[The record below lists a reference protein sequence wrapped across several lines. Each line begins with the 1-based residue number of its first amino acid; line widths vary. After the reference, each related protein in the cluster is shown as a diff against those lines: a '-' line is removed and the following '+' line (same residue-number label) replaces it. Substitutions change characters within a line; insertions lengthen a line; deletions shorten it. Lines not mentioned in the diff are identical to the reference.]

1 MNPLRPSIAS
11 MAGYVPGFQPPD
23 IASWIKLNTNENPYP
38 PSPKVKEAIL
48 AELGDDAASLRTY
61 PSASSDKLR
70 QAAAELY
77 GFDPSWIIMANGSD
91 EVLNNLIRA
100 CAGEGEE
107 IAYVHPSYSYYAT
120 LAEIQGAK
128 VRTFGLTADLQ
139 RITDFPERY
148 IGKLFFLTTPNS
160 PLGVSFPLAYI
171 EELATRCDGLL
182 VVDEAYA
189 DFNDFNALELVKK
202 YANVV
207 VTRTLSK
214 SYALAGMRLGL
225 AIARPEI
232 IAALDKIRDHY
243 NLDRLAQAAC
253 VAALQDQDYFKKRC
267 EQVVATRKF
276 FAAELQS
283 LGYTVVESAG
293 NFVFASPPDRNGRRV
308 YDGLY
313 ARKILV
319 RHFSDPLLAHGLRI
333 SIGTREEME
342 QTLSALREIG

>member
-1 MNPLRPSIAS
+1 MK
-11 MAGYVPGFQPPD
+11 GYIPGYQPPD

-38 PSPKVKEAIL
+38 PSPKVREAIL
-48 AELGDDAASLRTY
+48 AELGTDGASLRTY
-61 PSASSDKLR
+61 PSASSQKLR
-70 QAAAELY
+70 EAAAELY

-120 LAEIQGAK
+120 LAEIQGAR
-128 VRTFGLTADLQ
+128 VVTFGLTDEF
-139 RITDFPERY
+139 RITGFPERY
-148 IGKLFFLTTPNS
+148 EGKLFFLTTPNS
-160 PLGVSFPLAYI
+160 PLGFAFPIPYV
-171 EELATRCDGLL
+171 EELARRCSGLL

-189 DFNDFNALELVKK
+189 DFADGNALELVKK
-202 YANVV
+202 HDNVV

-253 VAALQDQDYFKKRC
+253 VASLRDQAYFC
-267 EQVVATRKF
+267 ECCRKICETREWF
-276 FAAELQS
+276 TEQLRTI
-283 LGYTVVESAG
+283 GYEVIPSQG
-293 NFVFASPPDRNGRRV
+293 NFIFAVPPDRNGKRV

-313 ARKILV
+313 SRRILV
-319 RHFSDPLLAHGLRI
+319 RLLSDPSLAHGLRI

-342 QTLSALREIG
+342 RTLAAIKEIG